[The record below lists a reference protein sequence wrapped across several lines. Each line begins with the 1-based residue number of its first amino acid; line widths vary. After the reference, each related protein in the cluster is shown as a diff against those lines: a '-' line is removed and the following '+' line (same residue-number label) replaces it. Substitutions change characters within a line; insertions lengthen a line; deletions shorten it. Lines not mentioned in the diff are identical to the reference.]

1 MNHTYPPLTVLYIAS
16 VVRRRIGTPDYAESL
31 KYLRTYKGDCGEID
45 CRNCVFAEGDRV
57 CAAHIGMR
65 GVELVR
71 YTPSDIRRH
80 VLRILK
86 EKP

>member
-45 CRNCVFAEGDRV
+45 CSACIFMESDLA
-57 CAAHIGMR
+57 CAAHVGIHGAKP
-65 GVELVR
+65 VC
-71 YTPSDIRRH
+71 YTPSDIRQY
-80 VLRILK
+80 VLRIL
-86 EKP
+86 